1 MVSYAQGNMN
11 VILDLSIDV
20 ITTEVMKNEGSMTT
34 DIMALSKTIIG
45 KTISAFLFDV
55 SLYKLYPTN
64 VTSSTFQRSFMMYA
78 QCWNKRIL

>member
-1 MVSYAQGNMN
+1 M
-11 VILDLSIDV
+11 ILDLSIDV
-20 ITTEVMKNEGSMTT
+20 ITTEVMKNEGSMIT